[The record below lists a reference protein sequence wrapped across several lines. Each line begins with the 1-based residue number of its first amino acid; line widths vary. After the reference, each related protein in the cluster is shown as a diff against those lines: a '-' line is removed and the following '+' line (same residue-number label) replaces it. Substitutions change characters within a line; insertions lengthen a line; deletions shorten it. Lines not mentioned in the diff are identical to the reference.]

1 MSALGAKPIPAAKPD
16 LEPAVAGRWAEAY
29 QSETFKTLS
38 RKRFGFVIPAL
49 LSFSALFLVLWI
61 MQSMFPA
68 AARYRVYGYVNV
80 NFIYTMAIFPIV
92 WILGFVFVRYIRREV
107 YPLER
112 ELNRQFERGHD
123 HE

>member
-1 MSALGAKPIPAAKPD
+1 MSAGAKPMPAAKPD
-16 LEPAVAGRWAEAY
+16 LDPAVAGRWAEAY
-29 QSETFKTLS
+29 ESETFKALS

-49 LSFSALFLVLWI
+49 LAFTAIFLALWI

-68 AARYRVYGYVNV
+68 AARHRVYGYVNV

-92 WILGFVFVRYIRREV
+92 WSLGFVFVRYIRREV

-112 ELNRQFERGHD
+112 ELNRQFKGGRE